1 MTIRRATPSL
11 PAMYAISRSR
21 RWSQPVMNGS
31 ASSTSN
37 SASATSVDLHDRAAG
52 GQVLL
57 LDCVAHDVL
66 HLVIVEKIGIR
77 ELRQRASEWVAKA
90 KGGKVILITD
100 RGQPVARLMPLTPNE
115 NARNKLIDDG
125 QLIPAAAPRARFS
138 TDDLVSGPP
147 LTPILDELRSER

>member
-1 MTIRRATPSL
+1 ML
-11 PAMYAISRSR
+11 
-21 RWSQPVMNGS
+21 Q
-31 ASSTSN
+31 
-37 SASATSVDLHDRAAG
+37 
-52 GQVLL
+52 
-57 LDCVAHDVL
+57 
-66 HLVIVEKIGIR
+66 LVIVEKIGIR